1 LAGTNKSL
9 KAGAV
14 VFKAGDSADGMY
26 LVRKGELV
34 VYFEQGGKE
43 VILAR
48 IPEGG
53 MVGEMALF
61 DRMPRSASVKAS
73 MDAEITHISL
83 DDFGKLM
90 RQIPKWFVGLMSAL
104 SGRLRVTN
112 DRLKVIEAAGG
123 TVPPPAQGVS
133 AKPYHNTLRMM
144 HTMELLWH
152 RDGSKDG
159 KEWNIARKVIED
171 ELTQVF
177 GDPPQKVK
185 LLLDILCAE
194 GVLGSKLDSYRA
206 TTLYMQNRAALSQFA
221 KFVTT
226 FTKSNPKLREIPEAI
241 PQIMKL
247 LVKLEAKA
255 PYDQFTVSLEELKDA
270 GAAAQMTTTNWA
282 DYIPAFQGFGDTIKP
297 TKTSSESGLGLR
309 VAKGEISTLARHLAV
324 FQKLSLHQL
333 D

>member
-1 LAGTNKSL
+1 MAGTNKSL
-9 KAGAV
+9 KAGSI

-73 MDAEITHISL
+73 VDAEITHISL
-83 DDFGKLM
+83 DDFTKLM

-104 SGRLRVTN
+104 SGRLRITN
-112 DRLKVIEAAGG
+112 DRLKSIEASGG
-123 TVPPPAQGVS
+123 AIPPPAQGQA
-133 AKPYHNTLRMM
+133 AKPYHNTLRML
-144 HTMELLWH
+144 HIMELLWH
-152 RDGSKDG
+152 RDGVKEGKD
-159 KEWNIARKVIED
+159 WNLSRKIIED

-177 GDPPQKVK
+177 GDSPQRVK
-185 LLLDILCAE
+185 LLLDLLCSE
-194 GVLGSKLDSYRA
+194 GVLTSKLDSYRA
-206 TTLYMQNRAALSQFA
+206 TTLSMPNRAALSQFA

-226 FTKSNPKLREIPEAI
+226 FTKSNPNLRDLPEAI
-241 PQIMKL
+241 PQMMKI
-247 LVKLEAKA
+247 LVKLESKA
-255 PYDQFTVSLEELKDA
+255 PYDQFTVSLEELKE
-270 GAAAQMTTTNWA
+270 AAASASIKPTNWA

-309 VAKGEISTLARHLAV
+309 ITKGELTTLARHLAV
-324 FQKLSLHQL
+324 FQKLSSMQQ

>member
-1 LAGTNKSL
+1 MAGTNKSL

-133 AKPYHNTLRMM
+133 AKPY
-144 HTMELLWH
+144 
-152 RDGSKDG
+152 
-159 KEWNIARKVIED
+159 
-171 ELTQVF
+171 
-177 GDPPQKVK
+177 
-185 LLLDILCAE
+185 
-194 GVLGSKLDSYRA
+194 
-206 TTLYMQNRAALSQFA
+206 TT
-221 KFVTT
+221 
-226 FTKSNPKLREIPEAI
+226 
-241 PQIMKL
+241 
-247 LVKLEAKA
+247 
-255 PYDQFTVSLEELKDA
+255 PYV
-270 GAAAQMTTTNWA
+270 
-282 DYIPAFQGFGDTIKP
+282 
-297 TKTSSESGLGLR
+297 
-309 VAKGEISTLARHLAV
+309 
-324 FQKLSLHQL
+324 
-333 D
+333 